1 MKNTKIDVFAVLGN
15 NLVWEKQTY
24 TKKYDAGQAAVSA
37 IIRAET
43 ILYGHEARN
52 HRFLLK
58 GAFLLL

>member
-24 TKKYDAGQAAVSA
+24 TKKYDAGQAAVSV

-43 ILYGHEARN
+43 IL
-52 HRFLLK
+52 
-58 GAFLLL
+58 